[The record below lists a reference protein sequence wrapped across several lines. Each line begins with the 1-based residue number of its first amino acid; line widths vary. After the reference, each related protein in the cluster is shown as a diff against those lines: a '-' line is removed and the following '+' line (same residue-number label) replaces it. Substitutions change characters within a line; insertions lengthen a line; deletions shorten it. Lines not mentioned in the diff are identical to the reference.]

1 MFGKQLD
8 FASLNVIFTYI
19 LQIDITINHIL
30 FQEIRLLHE
39 CKMPNGA
46 KEIAKEAVRL
56 KRQNEKLTEQLQN
69 LTKSTAPGLDPVFFE
84 KLEEIKSDNE
94 VMVRKIVLYQKQ
106 LNDLKLRHPDEEI
119 IIDFQE
125 TME

>member
-1 MFGKQLD
+1 
-8 FASLNVIFTYI
+8 
-19 LQIDITINHIL
+19 
-30 FQEIRLLHE
+30 
-39 CKMPNGA
+39 MPNGA

>member
-1 MFGKQLD
+1 M
-8 FASLNVIFTYI
+8 
-19 LQIDITINHIL
+19 
-30 FQEIRLLHE
+30 LHE

-56 KRQNEKLTEQLQN
+56 KRQNEKLSDQLQN
-69 LTKSTAPGLDPVFFE
+69 ITKSSAPGLDPVFIE

-106 LNDLKLRHPDEEI
+106 LQELALRHPEEDI
-119 IIDFQE
+119 IIEFQGIAAQSVE
-125 TME
+125 